1 MRKCAG
7 AAFPA
12 DSHLRVL
19 LTMRADKD
27 SKVLDWNPASSSE
40 AGRAQFGEEDI
51 GGNKFQRPSSVTV
64 AIGSINGPYE
74 LGIS

>member
-1 MRKCAG
+1 MSVSVQIKIDRPMRKYAG
-7 AAFPA
+7 ASFPA

-40 AGRAQFGEEDI
+40 AGRAQFGGEDI
-51 GGNKFQRPSSVTV
+51 GG
-64 AIGSINGPYE
+64 
-74 LGIS
+74 